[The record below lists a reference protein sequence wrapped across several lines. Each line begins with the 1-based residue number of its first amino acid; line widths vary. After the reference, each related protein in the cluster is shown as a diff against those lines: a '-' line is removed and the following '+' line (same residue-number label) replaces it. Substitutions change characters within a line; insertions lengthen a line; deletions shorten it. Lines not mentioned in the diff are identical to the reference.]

1 MGSGGK
7 ENVKT
12 YRFLIFN
19 LFLINIMLFP
29 KTRNTGAIGERQGGV
44 TSSVLV
50 RVPGEYSG
58 GGAQE

>member
-1 MGSGGK
+1 MSK
-7 ENVKT
+7 KT
-12 YRFLIFN
+12 HRFLIFN

-29 KTRNTGAIGERQGGV
+29 NTRNTGVIGERQGGV
-44 TSSVLV
+44 RSSVLV